1 MPDTQAGDGRV
12 MGAEPVND
20 ELEVGFDSRFER
32 RWHRYEIGG
41 RILMTLVVVAGL
53 AGLLGSGP
61 FSHRTLHFA
70 SGRLAAIDFEP
81 ITRFD
86 TPTQVTFHLRTAAN
100 PALAT
105 PVDLRLSSNIVE
117 PFGLQHALPAASFQ
131 RASHGDIVLKLPVAD
146 SDDDLIRIIGKPTQ
160 FGLIRMFAQ
169 VDDGPRLTWIQFVL
183 P

>member
-1 MPDTQAGDGRV
+1 MQAGEQRL

-32 RWHRYEIGG
+32 RWHLYEIAG
-41 RILMTLVVVAGL
+41 RIVMSLVVVAGM

-61 FSHRTLHFA
+61 YSHRTLHFP

-86 TPTQVTFHLRTAAN
+86 TPTQVTLHLRAATG
-100 PALAT
+100 PDGDR
-105 PVDLRLSSNIVE
+105 PVEVRLSSNVVE
-117 PFGLQHALPAASFQ
+117 PFGLQNAIPSAIRQ
-131 RASHGDIVLKLPVAD
+131 RAAHGDVVMTLPVAD
-146 SDDDLIRIIGKPTQ
+146 SDDDLIRISGKPTQ

-169 VDDGPRLTWIQFVL
+169 IDDGPRLAWVQFVL